1 MKFEIKNFGLYGRE
15 GSTIS
20 ADFLN
25 LVAIDYSCRK
35 YNWEIKPHFHS
46 NLYQF
51 FFIESGSGT
60 LIINEKAKK
69 FSGQNLIIM
78 PENNLHVFQF
88 SDDIKGFTLSVSSAI
103 IDKITSHDKELLFEI
118 NRVRLLN
125 MNNNCE
131 EFNDA
136 MDSIK
141 RMNKELSLQADKE
154 ALFLE
159 TLLLLLLIKIFR
171 MTIEPEKEYVASTR
185 ELAYYK
191 DFMKIIKH
199 EVPTNKSID
208 DFTKDLGISK
218 THLNR
223 ICQTIAG
230 ESTKQVISN
239 YLINESMV
247 LMTHT
252 DMTISEIAYQLAFK
266 DVSYFCRFYKK
277 QTGISPAKF
286 REKNYPLEQPQN
298 LIALNY

>member
-15 GSTIS
+15 QSTVS

-35 YNWEIKPHFHS
+35 YNWEVKPHFHS
-46 NLYQF
+46 HLYQF

-60 LIINEKAKK
+60 LIINEKSKK

-78 PENNLHVFQF
+78 PENNLHGFKF
-88 SDDIKGFTLSVSSAI
+88 SDDIKGYTLSVSSAI
-103 IDKITSHDKELLFEI
+103 IDKITSNDKELRYEI

-125 MNNNCE
+125 MNNNFE

-136 MDSIK
+136 MDSIR
-141 RMNKELSLQADKE
+141 RMNKEFNLQAEKE

-171 MTIEPEKEYVASTR
+171 MTIESEKEYVASTR

-191 DFMKIIKH
+191 EFMKMIKKV
-199 EVPTNKSID
+199 VPTNKSID

-223 ICQTIAG
+223 VCQTIAG
-230 ESTKQVISN
+230 ESTKQVISK

-252 DMTISEIAYQLAFK
+252 DMTISEIAYQLEFK

-277 QTGISPAKF
+277 QTGVSPAKF
-286 REKNYPLEQPQN
+286 REKNQHLEPNQHA
-298 LIALNY
+298 IALNY

>member
-15 GSTIS
+15 QSTVS

-60 LIINEKAKK
+60 LIINEKSKK

-78 PENNLHVFQF
+78 PENNLHGFQF
-88 SDDIKGFTLSVSSAI
+88 SDDIKGYTLSVSSAI
-103 IDKITSHDKELLFEI
+103 IDKITNHDKELLFEI

-125 MNNNCE
+125 MNNYAE
-131 EFNDA
+131 EFTDV
-136 MDSIK
+136 MDSIR
-141 RMNKELSLQADKE
+141 RMLKELSLQAEKE

-171 MTIEPEKEYVASTR
+171 LMIESEKEYVASTR

-191 DFMKIIKH
+191 EFMKMIKNV
-199 EVPTNKSID
+199 VPTNKSID

-223 ICQTIAG
+223 VCQTIAG
-230 ESTKQVISN
+230 ESTKQVISK

-252 DMTISEIAYQLAFK
+252 DMTISQIAYQLEFK

-286 REKNYPLEQPQN
+286 REKNQNIEQPQHAV
-298 LIALNY
+298 ALNY

>member
-15 GSTIS
+15 QSTVA

-60 LIINEKAKK
+60 LIINEKIKK
-69 FSGQNLIIM
+69 FSGKNIIIM
-78 PENNLHVFQF
+78 PENNLHGFKF
-88 SDDIKGFTLSVSSAI
+88 SDDIKGYTLSVSSAI
-103 IDKITSHDKELLFEI
+103 IDKITSHDKELLYEI

-125 MNNNCE
+125 MNNNFD

-136 MDSIK
+136 MDSIR
-141 RMNKELSLQADKE
+141 RMIKELNLQADKE

-171 MTIEPEKEYVASTR
+171 MTIESEKEYVASTR

-191 DFMKIIKH
+191 EFMKMIKKI
-199 EVPTNKSID
+199 VPTNKSID

-223 ICQTIAG
+223 VCQTIAG

-239 YLINESMV
+239 YLVNEAMI
-247 LMTHT
+247 LMAHT
-252 DMTISEIAYQLAFK
+252 DMTISEIAYQLEFK

-277 QTGISPAKF
+277 QTGVSPAKF
-286 REKNYPLEQPQN
+286 REKNQHLEQNQHVV
-298 LIALNY
+298 ALNY

>member
-15 GSTIS
+15 QSTVG

-46 NLYQF
+46 SLYQF

-60 LIINEKAKK
+60 LIINEKMKK
-69 FSGQNLIIM
+69 FSGENIIIM
-78 PENNLHVFQF
+78 PENNLHGFKF
-88 SDDIKGFTLSVSSAI
+88 SDDIKGYTLSISSAI
-103 IDKITSHDKELLFEI
+103 IDKITNNDKELLHEI
-118 NRVRLLN
+118 SRVRLLN
-125 MNNNCE
+125 MNNNFE

-136 MDSIK
+136 MDSIR
-141 RMNKELSLQADKE
+141 RMNKELSLEVEKE
-154 ALFLE
+154 TLFLE

-171 MTIEPEKEYVASTR
+171 MTTESEKEYVASTR

-191 DFMKIIKH
+191 EFMKMIKKV
-199 EVPTNKSID
+199 VPTNKSID
-208 DFTKDLGISK
+208 DFTKSLGISK

-223 ICQTIAG
+223 VCQTIAG
-230 ESTKQVISN
+230 ESTKQVISK
-239 YLINESMV
+239 YLINESMI
-247 LMTHT
+247 LMAHT
-252 DMTISEIAYQLAFK
+252 DMTISEIAYQLEFK

-286 REKNYPLEQPQN
+286 KEKNQHLEQNQHV
-298 LIALNY
+298 IALNY

>member
-15 GSTIS
+15 QSTVS

-35 YNWEIKPHFHS
+35 YNWEIKPHFHG
-46 NLYQF
+46 NMYQF

-69 FSGQNLIIM
+69 FSGQNIIIM
-78 PENNLHVFQF
+78 PENNLHGFQF
-88 SDDIKGFTLSVSSAI
+88 NDDIKGYTLSVSSAI
-103 IDKITSHDKELLFEI
+103 IDKIMNKDEELLYEI

-125 MNNNCE
+125 MNNYTD
-131 EFNDA
+131 EFNDV
-136 MDSIK
+136 MDSIR
-141 RMNKELSLQADKE
+141 RMNKEFPLE
-154 ALFLE
+154 AEKKTLFLE
-159 TLLLLLLIKIFR
+159 TLLLLLIIKVFR
-171 MTIEPEKEYVASTR
+171 MTIETEKEYVASTR

-191 DFMKIIKH
+191 DFIKMIKH
-199 EVPTNKSID
+199 GVPTNKSID

-223 ICQTIAG
+223 VCQTIAG
-230 ESTKQVISN
+230 ESTKQVISK

-247 LMTHT
+247 LMAHT
-252 DMTISEIAYQLAFK
+252 DMTISEIAYQLEFK

-277 QTGISPAKF
+277 QTGVSPAKF
-286 REKNYPLEQPQN
+286 REKNQNPEQPTHAV
-298 LIALNY
+298 ALNY